1 LSAAA
6 IRRNEREKRL
16 RLSVTVLLAAL
27 LLAGAWVASAQPQ
40 VAPASRLAPVAQGAE
55 VLKVMSFNIRYGTAR
70 DGDNAWELR
79 RGAVIEVI
87 EAFDADVLGVQEA
100 LHFQLEELAAA
111 MPRYQRIGVGRT
123 DGVEAGEYAAI
134 LIDRSRLEVLAQGTF
149 WFSDTPEVPGSTS
162 WGNDIPRICTW
173 ARLRD
178 RASGRALWVYNVHWD
193 HISQPSRERSAALLM
208 QTIARRAA
216 GGEVGAA
223 GGEVR
228 TAIAWRAA
236 GGEGP
241 AAAAQREPALV
252 TGDFNAG
259 ETNPAFRRL
268 LAGREAANDALQAPE
283 PALFDTFRSLHPE
296 ARDVGTFNG
305 FEGVTTGEKIDAILV
320 SEGWEIIAAEIVRAA
335 PQGRYPSDHFPV
347 TATLRAF

>member
-1 LSAAA
+1 
-6 IRRNEREKRL
+6 
-16 RLSVTVLLAAL
+16 
-27 LLAGAWVASAQPQ
+27 
-40 VAPASRLAPVAQGAE
+40 
-55 VLKVMSFNIRYGTAR
+55 MSFNIRYGTAR

-87 EAFDADVLGVQEA
+87 EAFGAEVLGLQEA
-100 LHFQLEELAAA
+100 LHFQLEELVAA
-111 MPRYQRIGVGRT
+111 MPRYERIGVGRD

-149 WFSDTPEVPGSTS
+149 WFSDTPAAPGSTS

-178 RASGRALWVYNVHWD
+178 RASGRAFHVYNVHWD
-193 HISQPSRERSAALLM
+193 HISQPSRERSAGLLM
-208 QTIARRAA
+208 RTIAERTA
-216 GGEVGAA
+216 GGEEPSAGDRRVA
-223 GGEVR
+223 GGGADLAGEQR
-228 TAIAWRAA
+228 PDGGEDRAA
-236 GGEGP
+236 SDRP
-241 AAAAQREPALV
+241 DPVIV

-268 LAGREAANDALQAPE
+268 LGERSEAREVLEAPE
-283 PALFDTFRSLHPE
+283 RALLDTFRLLHPA

-320 SEGWEIIAAEIVRAA
+320 SEEWEVVAAEIVRAA
-335 PQGRYPSDHFPV
+335 PEGRYPSDHFPV
-347 TATLRAF
+347 TATLRFR